1 MPIYVAD
8 LRPFNLS
15 KGDAISAH
23 AIDDAEARKTLFLD
37 CFRKSWLSRLAAEP
51 DVLSKYSGSGW
62 TRVMLGGPGEPEGV
76 LQSASQSY
84 AEQLGEACS
93 VQTQWYTLDL
103 SLVAPPC
110 RGATEYWQTRTV
122 LSVEHENG
130 DDVETEMWKLAH
142 WRSPLSVCVFYDFNE
157 GKLDEKIY
165 RGDHSV
171 GDVQRR
177 AWLTQKLQLLSHIA
191 GGIDDDVARHLLI
204 IGNRMLDGSLRWRW
218 SDWRKIEFGPAILF

>member
-1 MPIYVAD
+1 MLIDVAD
-8 LRPFNLS
+8 LRPFNLN
-15 KGDAISAH
+15 KGEAISMH
-23 AIDDAEARKTLFLD
+23 AINDAGARKSLFLA

-62 TRVMLGGPGEPEGV
+62 TRVMLGSPGEREGV
-76 LQSASQSY
+76 LQSASQTY

-110 RGATEYWQTRTV
+110 RGPTEYWQTRTV
-122 LSVEHENG
+122 LAVEHENG

-157 GKLDEKIY
+157 GKLDEKTY

-171 GDVQRR
+171 GDVQRQ

-191 GGIDDDVARHLLI
+191 GRIDDDVARHLLI

-218 SDWRKIEFGPAILF
+218 SDWREIEFGPALLF